1 MKQKVFLTHCQSLLH
16 LLSAPQNVHKRLL
29 LGSTVSKPA
38 TAAVATALIS
48 ERSLNALLLE

>member
-16 LLSAPQNVHKRLL
+16 LLGAPQNFRKRLL